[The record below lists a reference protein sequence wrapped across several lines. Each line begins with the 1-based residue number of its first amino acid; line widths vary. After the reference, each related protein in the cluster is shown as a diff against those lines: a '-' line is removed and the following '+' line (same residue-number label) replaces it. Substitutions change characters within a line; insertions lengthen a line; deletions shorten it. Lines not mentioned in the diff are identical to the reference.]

1 MDYKIEVVTL
11 SVRDVHRSLSFYAE
25 KVGFRLDVD
34 YGPTTDFRV
43 IQLTPPGS
51 ACSVQ
56 FGVGLTDRPPGATR
70 ETYLVVEDIE
80 LARRELME
88 RGVEV
93 GEIRH
98 KSPVDTWRGGWE
110 PNVDPEHRDYSSS
123 AQFTDPDGHGWVLQE
138 RGYRANASHAK
149 AQSNSART

>member
-1 MDYKIEVVTL
+1 MDYKIEVITL
-11 SVRDVHRSLSFYAE
+11 SVGNVDRSLSFYAE

-43 IQLTPPGS
+43 VQLTPPGS

-56 FGVGLTDRPPGATR
+56 FGVERTDRSPGATR
-70 ETYLVVEDIE
+70 ATYLVVDDIE
-80 LARRELME
+80 RARLELME

-98 KSPVDTWRGGWE
+98 KSPVQTWHGGWE
-110 PNVDPEHRDYSSS
+110 PNVDPEHRDYSSFADFS
-123 AQFTDPDGHGWVLQE
+123 DPDGNAWVLQE
-138 RGYRANASHAK
+138 RGYRANASHVK